1 MTDIEVLDETETNA
15 TLQHRIRRILTE
27 VVPLVHPT
35 TELDLPHLVVYR
47 IVSPQTWQSEQL
59 HQMNQAFT
67 ALRARQPWW
76 KRPVVVR
83 REAAARAAFRRTAPL
98 LRDLVMGATLPG
110 PDLLSQTI
118 LTPEGLLHSG
128 VSSDETYLTQVVAHE
143 LVHHAQNRA
152 SKHGA
157 RWADSRSAPPGPA
170 ISVLE
175 EGHARWADR
184 QMTRKLFGTPV
195 DADTAPRSDH
205 YLRVAEDPRVADMY
219 AARQFPYTVGYKLV
233 EAAVQGVGI
242 QRLNQVWQDSLLL
255 PSQHETS
262 EPELWVTR
270 LRAMA

>member
-1 MTDIEVLDETETNA
+1 MTDIEVLDETGTNA
-15 TLQHRIRRILTE
+15 TLQHRIDRILTE

-35 TELDLPHLVVYR
+35 TELELPPLVIYR
-47 IVSPQTWQSEQL
+47 IVSPQTWQSEQQS
-59 HQMNQAFT
+59 QMNQAFT

-76 KRPVVVR
+76 KKLAGAR
-83 REAAARAAFRRTAPL
+83 REAAARSAFRRTAPL

-118 LTPEGLLHSG
+118 LTPEGLFHTG
-128 VSSDETYLTQVVAHE
+128 VSTDETYLTQVVAHE

-157 RWADSRSAPPGPA
+157 RWAESRSAPPGPA

-205 YLRVAEDPRVADMY
+205 YVQVAEDPRVADMY
-219 AARQFPYTVGYKLV
+219 AARQTPYTVGCDLV

-242 QRLNQVWQDSLLL
+242 QRLNQVWQDGLLL
-255 PSQHETS
+255 PNQHEMS
-262 EPELWVTR
+262 EPELWAAR
-270 LRAMA
+270 LKTLT